1 MYYSTE
7 LLKSRRLLEIETLC
21 YADQISVKVANN
33 KSRGLKIQNIWLKKK
48 KTSPTHSK
56 INRQIN
62 KQRQKMGNCV
72 ETQVTVIV
80 WISRCSVH
88 WNVGLGEG

>member
-1 MYYSTE
+1 MVTS
-7 LLKSRRLLEIETLC
+7 LFP
-21 YADQISVKVANN
+21 ANTPRTKN
-33 KSRGLKIQNIWLKKK
+33 SKHIIKKK

-62 KQRQKMGNCV
+62 KQRQKMGDCV

-80 WISRCSVH
+80 
-88 WNVGLGEG
+88 